1 MEAREPHDFKP
12 DEQRGV
18 MIRAAGNLLM
28 FKKEIKACAVDISRN
43 DIMVIHR
50 YNELGQS
57 SQQESGKPDEFL
69 ARTPYECEVVITNV
83 APKSKS
89 FNLLY

>member
-18 MIRAAGNLLM
+18 TIQAASNLLM
-28 FKKEIKACAVDISRN
+28 FKKEIRPCAVEISRN

-50 YNELGQS
+50 YNELGQ

-83 APKSKS
+83 APKPQS

>member
-1 MEAREPHDFKP
+1 
-12 DEQRGV
+12 
-18 MIRAAGNLLM
+18 M
-28 FKKEIKACAVDISRN
+28 FKKEIRPCPIEVNRN

-50 YNELGQS
+50 YNELGQAQKES
-57 SQQESGKPDEFL
+57 SKPDEFL

-83 APKSKS
+83 APKTQA

>member
-1 MEAREPHDFKP
+1 
-12 DEQRGV
+12 
-18 MIRAAGNLLM
+18 MIMAASNLLM
-28 FKKEIKACAVDISRN
+28 FKKEIRPCAVEITRN

-50 YNELGQS
+50 YNELGQTS
-57 SQQESGKPDEFL
+57 LGSGKPDEFL

-83 APKSKS
+83 APKPQS

>member
-1 MEAREPHDFKP
+1 MMKA
-12 DEQRGV
+12 V
-18 MIRAAGNLLM
+18 SNLLM
-28 FKKEIKACAVDISRN
+28 FKKEIRACEVDISRN

-57 SQQESGKPDEFL
+57 SQQESGKPEEFL
-69 ARTPYECEVVITNV
+69 ARIPYECEVVITNV
-83 APKSKS
+83 APKQKS